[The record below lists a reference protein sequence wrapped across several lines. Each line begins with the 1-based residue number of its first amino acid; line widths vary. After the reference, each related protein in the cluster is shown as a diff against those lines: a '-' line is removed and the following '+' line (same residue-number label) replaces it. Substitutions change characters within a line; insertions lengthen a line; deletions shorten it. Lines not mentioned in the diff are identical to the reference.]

1 MDIIETAKKAEAIT
15 TEIMG
20 HFVATFR
27 RKEMEAFAAL
37 IRQDERERC
46 AKLCDDEWNGDA
58 DTYQESM
65 AYNECAKVIR
75 ELT

>member
-1 MDIIETAKKAEAIT
+1 MDTIEMAKEAEAIT
-15 TEIMG
+15 TELFG

-37 IRQDERERC
+37 IRQDERDRC
-46 AKLCDDEWNGDA
+46 ANVCDNNAA
-58 DTYQESM
+58 DYTYEG
-65 AYNECAKVIR
+65 AVACAKAIR